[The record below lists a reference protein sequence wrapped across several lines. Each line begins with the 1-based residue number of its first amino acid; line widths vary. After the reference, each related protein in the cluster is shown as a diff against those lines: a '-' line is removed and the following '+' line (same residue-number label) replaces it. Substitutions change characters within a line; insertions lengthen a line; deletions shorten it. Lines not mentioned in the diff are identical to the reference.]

1 MSLISPGSDE
11 IFARRRT
18 DGTYSAGIV
27 SAGFRTT
34 ATITRPSNATA
45 YTAGDVVG
53 DTGGSAILTFSNM
66 GPNSGYVL
74 IQSAALIF
82 SDSAVPSGMG
92 SFRVHLYSSS
102 PTAIADNA
110 AYDLVSADRSA
121 YMGYFDFPAP
131 VDFGSTLYTQT
142 DYIGRMIKMATS
154 STTFYAEIETK
165 GAYTPVSAST
175 VELRIST
182 LEAGL

>member
-154 STTFYAEIETK
+154 STTLYAEIETK

>member
-18 DGTYSAGIV
+18 DGTYAAGIV

-34 ATITRPSNATA
+34 VTITRPSNATA

-66 GPNSGYVL
+66 GPNSGYAL

-92 SFRVHLYSSS
+92 SFRVHLYSAS

-121 YMGYFDFPAP
+121 YMGYFDLPAP

-142 DYIGRMIKMATS
+142 DYIGRMIKMATN
-154 STTFYAEIETK
+154 STTVYAQIETK

>member
-11 IFARRRT
+11 IFARRRA
-18 DGTYSAGIV
+18 DGTYAAGII
-27 SAGFRTT
+27 SAGFRTSV
-34 ATITRPSNATA
+34 TITRPSNATA

-53 DTGGSAILTFSNM
+53 DTGGSAILTLSNM
-66 GPNSGYVL
+66 GTNSGYVL

-154 STTFYAEIETK
+154 STTLYAEIETK

>member
-1 MSLISPGSDE
+1 MSLISPGGDE

-18 DGTYSAGIV
+18 DGTYAAGIV
-27 SAGFRTT
+27 SAGFRSTV
-34 ATITRPSNATA
+34 TITRPSNTTA

-66 GPNSGYVL
+66 GPNSGYIL
-74 IQSAALIF
+74 LQSAALIL
-82 SDSAVPSGMG
+82 SDSTVPSGMA
-92 SFRVHLYSSS
+92 SFRVHLYSAT

-110 AYDLVSADRSA
+110 AFDLVSGERAN
-121 YMGYFDFPAP
+121 YMGFFDIPTP
-131 VDFGSTLYTQT
+131 VDFGSTLYAQT
-142 DYIGRMIKMATS
+142 DYIGRMLKMATG
-154 STTFYAEIETK
+154 STTLYAEIETK

-175 VELRIST
+175 VELRLSA

>member
-92 SFRVHLYSSS
+92 SFRVHLYSAS

-121 YMGYFDFPAP
+121 YIGYFDLPAP

-142 DYIGRMIKMATS
+142 DYIGRMIKMATN
-154 STTFYAEIETK
+154 STTVYAQIETK

>member
-18 DGTYSAGIV
+18 DGTYAAGIV

-34 ATITRPSNATA
+34 VTITRPSNATA

-92 SFRVHLYSSS
+92 SFRVHLYSAS

-131 VDFGSTLYTQT
+131 VDFGGTLYTQT
-142 DYIGRMIKMATS
+142 DYIGRMIKMATN
-154 STTFYAEIETK
+154 STTVYVQIETK

-175 VELRIST
+175 VELRIGT

>member
-18 DGTYSAGIV
+18 DGTYAAGIV

-34 ATITRPSNATA
+34 VTITRPSNATA

-92 SFRVHLYSSS
+92 SFRVHLYSAS

-154 STTFYAEIETK
+154 STTLYAEIETK

>member
-18 DGTYSAGIV
+18 DGTYAAGIV

-34 ATITRPSNATA
+34 VTITRPSNATA

-66 GPNSGYVL
+66 GPNSGYAL

-82 SDSAVPSGMG
+82 SDSAVPSGMA
-92 SFRVHLYSSS
+92 SFRVHLYSAS

-121 YMGYFDFPAP
+121 YMGYFDLPAP

-142 DYIGRMIKMATS
+142 DYIGRMIKMATN
-154 STTFYAEIETK
+154 STTVYAQIETK

>member
-18 DGTYSAGIV
+18 DGTYAAGIV

-34 ATITRPSNATA
+34 VTITRPSNTTA

-92 SFRVHLYSSS
+92 SFRVHLYSAS

-121 YMGYFDFPAP
+121 YMGYFDLPAP

-142 DYIGRMIKMATS
+142 DYIGRMIKMATN
-154 STTFYAEIETK
+154 STTVYAQIETK

>member
-18 DGTYSAGIV
+18 DGTYAAGIV

-34 ATITRPSNATA
+34 VTVTRPSNATA

-53 DTGGSAILTFSNM
+53 DTSGSAILTFSNM

-92 SFRVHLYSSS
+92 SFRVHLYSAS

-154 STTFYAEIETK
+154 STTVYAQIETK

>member
-18 DGTYSAGIV
+18 DGTYAAGIV

-34 ATITRPSNATA
+34 VTITRPNNTTA

-82 SDSAVPSGMG
+82 SDSAVPSGMA
-92 SFRVHLYSSS
+92 SFRVHLYSAS

-121 YMGYFDFPAP
+121 YMGYFDLPAP

-142 DYIGRMIKMATS
+142 DYIGRMIKMATG
-154 STTFYAEIETK
+154 STTIYAEIETK

-175 VELRIST
+175 IELRIST

>member
-18 DGTYSAGIV
+18 DGTYAAGIV

-34 ATITRPSNATA
+34 VTVTRPSNATA

-53 DTGGSAILTFSNM
+53 DTSGSAILTFSNM

-92 SFRVHLYSSS
+92 SFRVHLYSAS

-121 YMGYFDFPAP
+121 
-131 VDFGSTLYTQT
+131 
-142 DYIGRMIKMATS
+142 
-154 STTFYAEIETK
+154 
-165 GAYTPVSAST
+165 
-175 VELRIST
+175 
-182 LEAGL
+182 

>member
-18 DGTYSAGIV
+18 DGTYAAGIV

-34 ATITRPSNATA
+34 VTITRPSNATA

-66 GPNSGYVL
+66 GPNSGYAL

-92 SFRVHLYSSS
+92 SFRVHLYSAS

-121 YMGYFDFPAP
+121 YMGYFDLPAP

-142 DYIGRMIKMATS
+142 DYIGRVIKMATN
-154 STTFYAEIETK
+154 STTVYAQIETK

>member
-34 ATITRPSNATA
+34 VTITRPSNATA

-66 GPNSGYVL
+66 GPNSGYAL

-92 SFRVHLYSSS
+92 SFRVHLYSAS

-121 YMGYFDFPAP
+121 YMGYFDLPAP

-142 DYIGRMIKMATS
+142 DYIGRVIKMATN
-154 STTFYAEIETK
+154 STTVYAQIETK

>member
-18 DGTYSAGIV
+18 DGTYAAGIV

-34 ATITRPSNATA
+34 TTITRPSNATA

-66 GPNSGYVL
+66 GPNSGYAL

-92 SFRVHLYSSS
+92 SFRVHLYSAS

-142 DYIGRMIKMATS
+142 DYIGRMIKMATN
-154 STTFYAEIETK
+154 STTIYAQIETK
-165 GAYTPVSAST
+165 GTYTPVSAST

>member
-18 DGTYSAGIV
+18 DGTYAAGIV

-34 ATITRPSNATA
+34 VTITRPSNATA

-66 GPNSGYVL
+66 GPNSGYAL

-92 SFRVHLYSSS
+92 SFRVHLYSAS

-110 AYDLVSADRSA
+110 VYDLVSADRSA
-121 YMGYFDFPAP
+121 YMGYFDLPAP

-142 DYIGRMIKMATS
+142 DYIGRMIKMATN
-154 STTFYAEIETK
+154 STTVYAQIETK

>member
-18 DGTYSAGIV
+18 DGTYAAGIV

-34 ATITRPSNATA
+34 VTITRPSNATA

-66 GPNSGYVL
+66 GPNSGYAL

-92 SFRVHLYSSS
+92 SFRVHLYSAS

-131 VDFGSTLYTQT
+131 VDFGGTLYTQT
-142 DYIGRMIKMATS
+142 DYIGRMIKMATN
-154 STTFYAEIETK
+154 STTVYVQIETK